1 LPAAVLGTP
10 TELSSAF
17 DAKDDAMFM
26 NVQRLI
32 NEIVPDEPDPAAANA
47 LQEGLGGQFGEMRT
61 MMQYLFQSF
70 NFRGAAGKPYRDL
83 LYGIGTEEISHVE
96 LIATTISRLLDGSP
110 RYQGA
115 ADAPLDEPAAGGS
128 TPLSIA
134 LSNGNIH
141 QFLVGA
147 QGALPVDAAGNPWSG
162 SYVYNSGN
170 LVLDLL
176 YNLMLESTGRLQK
189 CRIYE
194 MSSNKTLRSTV
205 AYLIVRDQAHENAYA
220 KALET
225 LGVNWNATLPIPKTN
240 AERYPEVKA
249 LLEQGLAD
257 KQYTF
262 SADNLSEAGRIFQG
276 TAPASMNGAT
286 LRTENMP
293 EGFPMDIAP
302 ERPEEFSPGLD
313 PALRELVQ
321 QAAEMELAEA
331 EDPGR

>member
-1 LPAAVLGTP
+1 
-10 TELSSAF
+10 
-17 DAKDDAMFM
+17 MH
-26 NVQRLI
+26 VQQLI

-70 NFRGAAGKPYRDL
+70 NFRGATGKPYRDL
-83 LYGIGTEEISHVE
+83 LYGIGTEEIGHVE

-110 RYQGA
+110 RYNGSPT
-115 ADAPLDEPAAGGS
+115 APLDEPAAGGA
-128 TPLSIA
+128 TPLAIA
-134 LSNGNIH
+134 LSAGNIH
-141 QFLVGA
+141 HYLVGA
-147 QGALPVDAAGNPWSG
+147 QGALPVDAVGNPWSG

-205 AYLIVRDQAHENAYA
+205 SYLIVRDQAHENAYA

-225 LGVNWNATLPIPKTN
+225 LGVDWGRALPIPKTD

-249 LLEQGLAD
+249 LLEQGLAN

-262 SADNLSEAGRIFQG
+262 SVENLSEAGKVFRG
-276 TAPASMNGAT
+276 AAPATIADGT
-286 LRTENMP
+286 LSTENIP
-293 EGFPMDIAP
+293 VGFPMDIAV

-313 PALRELVQ
+313 PDLLALVQ
-321 QAAEMELAEA
+321 ATAELELQEA
-331 EDPGR
+331 DDPPRT